1 MNVEVSVED
10 AVGAVVA
17 VVMEIGDVVVD
28 EDVVVVRVVDVM
40 RMFGSP

>member
-10 AVGAVVA
+10 AAVAVVA

-28 EDVVVVRVVDVM
+28 EDVVVVRVDVM
-40 RMFGSP
+40 RTFGSQ

>member
-10 AVGAVVA
+10 AVVAVVA

-40 RMFGSP
+40 RTFGSP